1 MSIRKGKQILANSGI
16 PDDII
21 KEIKDNANEIQK
33 TLKPATKE
41 EVGLVKVDGNTI
53 SVKEDGT
60 ISANIP
66 DVDFSNVVMLDN
78 MQTITGS
85 KIFTDSVVFNNT
97 QDNKTITLGKDSSNN
112 YGIIFKSESA
122 PHDFT
127 ILNQGQSV
135 SSLNISGF
143 GGGVHLDKCS
153 LFDKEGKEIKAFEL
167 HTATTDIVG
176 GVKVDGTTIT
186 ITDET
191 ISAHGVIDDNDS
203 NALKF
208 WTGTLEEYEA
218 LGQWDDN
225 TIYNVTD
232 DAPTTQQGIPVAT
245 QNSFGVVKVDG
256 ETIQAND
263 GVLCLNKDA
272 VNTGVAVVIAQA
284 QTDKYSYKHY
294 SDGWIEYTGVVDK
307 ITEGDA
313 TYTITFPMPLST
325 TRFYKYKRNI
335 GTSYHPPYKYQN
347 VFVDGKWIAVAAQ
360 YTYNV
365 VTEETT
371 EYNGLES
378 ICSVSFN
385 APKRMTNT
393 IDNTTYTDSTLPY
406 WENINWKVCGYV
418 LGDG

>member
-85 KIFTDSVVFNNT
+85 KIFTDSVVFNNA

-218 LGQWDDN
+218 LGQWDDD
-225 TIYNVTD
+225 TLYNIID
-232 DAPTTQQGIPVAT
+232 DAPTSQEGIPLAS
-245 QNSFGVVKVDG
+245 QHNYGIVKVDG
-256 ETIQAND
+256 ETIYSNN
-263 GVLCLNKDA
+263 GVLTAHTTEEYTLPVASTNTLGGVKVDGETITILNGIISA
-272 VNTGVAVVIAQA
+272 VNVGGGSSEWESGKGSNSGYLKHTESGFTIQAGSVTITSSSTVTISFPTPFSTKCYGLAFQGTGMESSTSNYISSVSNTNAVLYLLGAFGGG
-284 QTDKYSYKHY
+284 S
-294 SDGWIEYTGVVDK
+294 
-307 ITEGDA
+307 A
-313 TYTITFPMPLST
+313 TYW
-325 TRFYKYKRNI
+325 
-335 GTSYHPPYKYQN
+335 
-347 VFVDGKWIAVAAQ
+347 WIA
-360 YTYNV
+360 
-365 VTEETT
+365 
-371 EYNGLES
+371 
-378 ICSVSFN
+378 F
-385 APKRMTNT
+385 
-393 IDNTTYTDSTLPY
+393 
-406 WENINWKVCGYV
+406 GY
-418 LGDG
+418 